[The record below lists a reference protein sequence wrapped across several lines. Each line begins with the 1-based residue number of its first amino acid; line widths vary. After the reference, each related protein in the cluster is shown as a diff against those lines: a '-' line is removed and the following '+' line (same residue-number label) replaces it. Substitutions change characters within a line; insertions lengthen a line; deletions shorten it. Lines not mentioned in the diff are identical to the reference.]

1 MKHTTRLTTLAVALL
16 ISVSISSTG
25 FARAKT
31 KSYPLKTCLV
41 TDNDLDSMGDKQG
54 FVHDGQQIK
63 VCCEPC
69 IGKFKK
75 NPAKYLAK
83 LK

>member
-1 MKHTTRLTTLAVALL
+1 MKHTINLTTFALAVLL
-16 ISVSISSTG
+16 SASIGGTSH
-25 FARAKT
+25 ARAKSKASKVT
-31 KSYPLKTCLV
+31 TCIV
-41 TDNDLDSMGDKQG
+41 TDNDLDSMGDKQT
-54 FVHDGQQIK
+54 FVHNKQKIA

-75 NPAKYLAK
+75 NPAKYLSK

>member
-1 MKHTTRLTTLAVALL
+1 MKHTTRLVTLTLSLL
-16 ISVSISSTG
+16 ISLSISGTG

-31 KSYPLKTCLV
+31 KAYQLKTCLV

-54 FVHDGQQIK
+54 FVHNGQQIK